1 MGRKRSTRWRSRALS
16 VLVLIAAGAALYVWW
31 ESQHWAPERSAFPA
45 QGVLVGEDDPYPDF
59 AGLHA
64 VGADFAYL
72 EASRGAD
79 GRDPSFASN
88 LDQIAQTGLPFGAVH
103 YYDPCVSAEIQA
115 ANFVTIVPRSID
127 QLPPAIAL
135 EKLATECGDPISEAS
150 LESELT
156 TFLNQVE
163 GHVGQPA
170 IMKVSEEFEARYLI
184 ASRIERGLWL
194 SGDWVEPEYGG
205 RPWTL
210 WTANSG
216 LRLPISEERFRWVVA
231 QP

>member
-1 MGRKRSTRWRSRALS
+1 MGKKTSSRWKGRLLAAA
-16 VLVLIAAGAALYVWW
+16 VLIAAGGAGYLWW
-31 ESQHWAPERSAFPA
+31 QLQNWSPERSSYPV
-45 QGVLVGEDDPYPDF
+45 QGVLVGEADGAVDF
-59 AGLHA
+59 AALRA
-64 VGADFAYL
+64 VGANFVYL
-72 EASRGAD
+72 EASKGAD
-79 GRDPSFASN
+79 SRDGQFAAN
-88 LDQIAQTGLPFGAVH
+88 LDQLGQIDLPFGPLH
-103 YYDPCVSAEIQA
+103 YYDPCVSAEKQA
-115 ANFVTIVPRSID
+115 ANFVTIVPRSAN

-135 EKLATECGDPISEAS
+135 EKLASECGNSITEAG

-170 IMKVSEEFEARYLI
+170 ILKISEEFEAQYGLGP
-184 ASRIERGLWL
+184 RIERGLWL
-194 SGDWVEPEYGG
+194 SRDWRVPEYGG

-216 LRLPISEERFRWVVA
+216 LRLPISDGPFRWVVA